1 MAYVYPGAGAPEDA
15 ACRYG
20 SSRLLFRGPQRDT
33 RGQYCA
39 VLGGTETYGRYVAR
53 PFPDLVEQALGV
65 PVVNLGLPNAGLD
78 AFVQDADVM
87 HMVSGARA
95 VVVQVL
101 GAQNLSNR
109 YYAVH
114 PRRNDRFLGA
124 HAPLKALFP
133 EVDFTEF
140 NFTRHLLQSLYRV
153 SADRFAVLA
162 AELRGV
168 WMDRMHSLLA
178 QAQRPILLWAAPV
191 APLLGTGRLED
202 RLYPTLV
209 TAAMMEAVR
218 PLALGC
224 VEVGI
229 KAEAHAMLV
238 DPAAVGTPGPMAHT
252 LITRAL
258 VPMLQ
263 QVV

>member
-1 MAYVYPGAGAPEDA
+1 MAYVYPGAAAPEDA

-20 SSRLLFRGPQRDT
+20 SSRLLFRGPKRDT
-33 RGQYCA
+33 RGQYCV
-39 VLGGTETYGRYVAR
+39 VLGGTETYGRYVSR

-87 HMVSGARA
+87 RLVAGARA

-109 YYAVH
+109 FYAVH

-124 HAPLKALFP
+124 RASLQSLYP

-140 NFTRHLLQSLYRV
+140 NFTRHLLQSLNRV
-153 SADRFAVLA
+153 SPERFGLVAF
-162 AELRGV
+162 ELRTV
-168 WMDRMHSLLA
+168 WQDRMKELLA
-178 QAQRPILLWAAPV
+178 QAQRPIFLWAAPV
-191 APLLGTGRLED
+191 PPLGDTGRLED

-209 TAAMMEAVR
+209 TSAMMHAVR
-218 PLALGC
+218 PLAVGS
-224 VEVGI
+224 VEVTIEG
-229 KAEAHAMLV
+229 ESHALLV
-238 DPAAVGTPGPMAHT
+238 DAAAVGTPGPTAHRR
-252 LITRAL
+252 IMQAL
-258 VPMLQ
+258 MPVLE

>member
-1 MAYVYPGAGAPEDA
+1 MAYVYPGAAAPEDA

-20 SSRLLFRGPQRDT
+20 NSRLVFRGPQRDT
-33 RGQYCA
+33 RGQYCV

-87 HMVSGARA
+87 QLVAEARA

-101 GAQNLSNR
+101 GAPNLSNR

-133 EVDFTEF
+133 EADFTEF
-140 NFTRHLLQSLYRV
+140 NFTRHMLQSLYRV
-153 SADRFAVLA
+153 SCDRFALVA
-162 AELRGV
+162 AELRAV
-168 WMDRMHSLLA
+168 WMDRMRALLV
-178 QAQRPILLWAAPV
+178 QAQRPVLLWAAPV
-191 APLLGTGRLED
+191 APLLGTGRLDD

-218 PLALGC
+218 PLAVGC
-224 VEVGI
+224 VEVAVQ
-229 KAEAHAMLV
+229 AEAHTMLV
-238 DPAAVGTPGPMAHT
+238 DPAAAGTPGPMAHT

-258 VPMLQ
+258 VPLLQ

>member
-20 SSRLLFRGPQRDT
+20 SSRLLFRGPQRDV
-33 RGQYCA
+33 RGQYCV

-87 HMVSGARA
+87 HLVAGARA

-109 YYAVH
+109 FYAVH

-124 HAPLKALFP
+124 HAGLRSLFP

-140 NFTRHLLQSLYRV
+140 NFTRHMLQSLNRV
-153 SADRFAVLA
+153 SADRFAIVAL
-162 AELRGV
+162 ELRSV
-168 WMDRMHSLLA
+168 WMERMQTLLA

-191 APLLGTGRLED
+191 APLPGTGRLED

-209 TAAMMEAVR
+209 TERMMQAVR
-218 PLALGC
+218 PLAVGC
-224 VEVGI
+224 VEVAIAG
-229 KAEAHAMLV
+229 EAHALLV
-238 DPAAVGTPGPMAHT
+238 DAAAVGTPGPAAHRA
-252 LITRAL
+252 ITQGL
-258 VPMLQ
+258 VRMLQ
-263 QVV
+263 EVV

>member
-1 MAYVYPGAGAPEDA
+1 MAYVYPGAAASEDA

-20 SSRLLFRGPQRDT
+20 NSRLLFRGPQRDV
-33 RGQYCA
+33 RGQYCV
-39 VLGGTETYGRYVAR
+39 VLGGTETYGRHVAR
-53 PFPDLVEQALGV
+53 PYPDLLEQALGV

-87 HMVSGARA
+87 YLVGRARA

-109 YYAVH
+109 FYAVH

-124 HAPLKALFP
+124 SGPLKTLFP

-140 NFTRHLLQSLYRV
+140 NFTRHLMQSLHRV
-153 SADRFAVLA
+153 SAERFALVA
-162 AELRGV
+162 AALRAV
-168 WMDRMHSLLA
+168 WMERMQALLV
-178 QAQRPILLWAAPV
+178 QAKRPVLLWAAPV
-191 APLLGTGRLED
+191 APLRVTGRLED

-209 TAAMMEAVR
+209 TATMMDQVR
-218 PLALGC
+218 PLAMGS
-224 VEVGI
+224 VEVVVR
-229 KAEAHAMLV
+229 AEGHAPLMDV
-238 DPAAVGTPGPMAHT
+238 AAAGTPGPAAH
-252 LITRAL
+252 RAMTQGL

>member
-1 MAYVYPGAGAPEDA
+1 MGVEDGFCVPEDA

-20 SSRLLFRGPQRDT
+20 NSRLLFRGPQRDT
-33 RGQYCA
+33 RGQYCV

-78 AFVQDADVM
+78 AFVQDAGVM
-87 HMVSGARA
+87 HLVGAARA

-109 YYAVH
+109 FYAVH

-124 HAPLKALFP
+124 HGPLRALFP

-153 SADRFAVLA
+153 SAERFALVA
-162 AELRGV
+162 TELRGV
-168 WMDRMHSLLA
+168 WMDRMKALLA
-178 QAQRPILLWAAPV
+178 QAQRPVLLWAAPC
-191 APLLGTGRLED
+191 APLRDTGRLED

-209 TAAMMEAVR
+209 TAAMLDAVR
-218 PLALGC
+218 PWALGC
-224 VEVGI
+224 VEVAI
-229 KAEAHAMLV
+229 QAEAHALLV
-238 DPAAVGTPGPMAHT
+238 DAAAAGTPGPAAHRA
-252 LITRAL
+252 ITQGL
-258 VPMLQ
+258 VPILQ

>member
-1 MAYVYPGAGAPEDA
+1 MAYVYPGAAAPADA

-20 SSRLLFRGPQRDT
+20 NSRLLFRGPQRDT
-33 RGQYCA
+33 RGQYCV
-39 VLGGTETYGRYVAR
+39 VLGGTESYGRHVAQ
-53 PFPDLVEQALGV
+53 PYPDLLEQALGV

-78 AFVQDADVM
+78 AFVLDADVM
-87 HMVSGARA
+87 HLVGSARA

-124 HAPLKALFP
+124 CGPLRALFP

-140 NFTRHLLQSLYRV
+140 NFTRHLLQSLHRV
-153 SADRFAVLA
+153 SPERFAVVA
-162 AELRGV
+162 AELRAV
-168 WMDRMHSLLA
+168 WLARMKALLA
-178 QAQRPILLWAAPV
+178 QAKRPVLLWAAPV
-191 APLLGTGRLED
+191 GPLRDTGLLED

-218 PLALGC
+218 PLAVGC
-224 VEVGI
+224 V
-229 KAEAHAMLV
+229 
-238 DPAAVGTPGPMAHT
+238 AV
-252 LITRAL
+252 
-258 VPMLQ
+258 
-263 QVV
+263 